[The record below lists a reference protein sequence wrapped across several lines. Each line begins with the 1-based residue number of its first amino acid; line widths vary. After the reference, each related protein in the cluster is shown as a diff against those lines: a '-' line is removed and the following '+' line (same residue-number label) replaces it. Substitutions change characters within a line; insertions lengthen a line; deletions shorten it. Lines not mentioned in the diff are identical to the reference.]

1 MKLAQHEFGNY
12 AIQVAIDNWTEDEC
26 KGIFEII
33 LNNLQQLSMQKISS
47 NVIEKC
53 LDKASQETVNYSLTL
68 INNKEF
74 MKMLV
79 RNMYGFFVVERALML
94 SNDEDIKQEILAK
107 IMVDIKSLSDKSL
120 ERKWTKLYNT
130 LCGNSSTT

>member
-120 ERKWTKLYNT
+120 KRKWTKLYNT